1 MFFFEILA
9 GIVGGVVAGMGMGG
23 GTLTIP
29 ILTIFLKY
37 EQLRAQG
44 VNLVAFL
51 PMAVVAL
58 VIHVKNKLV
67 DFKRTWMLAVVGCLF
82 SLGGAL
88 VANHISNSI
97 LKKFFALFL
106 ICLGIWQFVE
116 LKRNQ
121 KQDKKRRCRRRFSF
135 LTIAYTRGGTLRCR
149 LLI

>member
-1 MFFFEILA
+1 MIFWEIVA
-9 GIVGGVVAGMGMGG
+9 GIIGGIVAGMGMGG

-58 VIHVKNKLV
+58 IIHIKNKLV
-67 DFKRTWMLAVVGCLF
+67 DFKNTWLLALVGCVF

-88 VANHISNSI
+88 IANQISNVI
-97 LKKFFALFL
+97 LKKLFAVFL
-106 ICLGIWQFVE
+106 IGLGIWQFIE
-116 LKRNQ
+116 IKKNKNQ
-121 KQDKKRRCRRRFSF
+121 KQDDK
-135 LTIAYTRGGTLRCR
+135 
-149 LLI
+149 